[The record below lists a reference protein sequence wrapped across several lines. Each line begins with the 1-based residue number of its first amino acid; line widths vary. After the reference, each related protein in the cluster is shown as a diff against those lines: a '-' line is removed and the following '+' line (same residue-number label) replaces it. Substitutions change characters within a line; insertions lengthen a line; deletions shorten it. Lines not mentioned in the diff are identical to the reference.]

1 MAIRSLLHNSVIFL
15 PITNKLT
22 RIEGILNFIWI
33 NILYLLDAHVRM
45 RSHQFNL
52 SKLCTWT
59 ILSFAIRHSRFL
71 DLSPRHVCAHKSL
84 IYLRKYLQSWVL
96 QGYKVARK
104 QAIISESCKNK
115 PCPEAD
121 QGSINS
127 CISDSIRRDE
137 IHLFNAMIISVHSKI
152 RK

>member
-1 MAIRSLLHNSVIFL
+1 M

-22 RIEGILNFIWI
+22 RIEGISNFIWI

-71 DLSPRHVCAHKSL
+71 DLLPRHVFAHKSL
-84 IYLRKYLQSWVL
+84 IYLQKYLRSCVL
-96 QGYKVARK
+96 QGYTNTRLIGSKLY
-104 QAIISESCKNK
+104 SESW
-115 PCPEAD
+115 
-121 QGSINS
+121 INLVLAGCWS
-127 CISDSIRRDE
+127 VINQCLHFLLNQKRWDSSLQCDE
-137 IHLFNAMIISVHSKI
+137 N
-152 RK
+152 